1 MTSWPFL
8 MNRFA
13 RNWPKFPKPTMPIFS
28 VRFFSTFC
36 LCFAS
41 KSNGCAASS
50 ARGVTGEARRAPTR
64 AVDARKDACRSEE
77 SARTSPRDATAR
89 RAPSAADR
97 AFAFPFTGWRFEAHA
112 VEAPATTKVAAD
124 IVRIRLRDA
133 RWYVDERG
141 PRGRVRARQSCG
153 ARLG

>member
-1 MTSWPFL
+1 MTVCSFC
-8 MNRFA
+8 MKRRA
-13 RNWPKFPKPTMPIFS
+13 RNWPKFPKPTMPIFN

-50 ARGVTGEARRAPTR
+50 ARGVTGEARRAPR
-64 AVDARKDACRSEE
+64 RDFDAQEDERRSEE
-77 SARTSPRDATAR
+77 SARISPRDVTAR

-97 AFAFPFTGWRFEAHA
+97 TFAFPFTGWREAAEA
-112 VEAPATTKVAAD
+112 VAAPATTKVEAN

-133 RWYVDERG
+133 RWCGDERG
-141 PRGRVRARQSCG
+141 PSGRVRARPACG
-153 ARLG
+153 ARRG